1 MANVVVMPRTGQT
14 MEEGSVVEWLKNE
27 GDNVQQGELLLRIQ
41 SDKAEIE
48 VESDYSGVLF
58 KILVTPDDNEV
69 PCLTPIAII
78 AEPGESVDVDAVLAA
93 FKATS

>member
-1 MANVVVMPRTGQT
+1 MAHVVVMPRTGQT

-27 GDNVQQGELLLRIQ
+27 GDSVQQGELLLKIQ

-48 VESDYSGVLF
+48 VESDHTGVLF

-78 AEPGESVDVDAVLAA
+78 AAPGETVDVDAVLATFGA
-93 FKATS
+93 QS